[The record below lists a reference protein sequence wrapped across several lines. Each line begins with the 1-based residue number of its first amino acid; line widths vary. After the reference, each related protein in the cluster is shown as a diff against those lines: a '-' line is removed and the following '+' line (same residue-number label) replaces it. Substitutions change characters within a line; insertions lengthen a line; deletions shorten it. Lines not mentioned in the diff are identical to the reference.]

1 MNEVFLLLSMN
12 LMTMRVWL
20 MIGKQ
25 WLEEESIFISYLKQ
39 NEVYI
44 HDIIMIPHESQP
56 PITKWEGKFR

>member
-1 MNEVFLLLSMN
+1 
-12 LMTMRVWL
+12 

-25 WLEEESIFISYLKQ
+25 GLEEESIFMSYLKQ

-56 PITKWEGKFR
+56 PITKWKGKFR

>member
-25 WLEEESIFISYLKQ
+25 GLEEESIFISYLKQ

-56 PITKWEGKFR
+56 TITKWKGKFR